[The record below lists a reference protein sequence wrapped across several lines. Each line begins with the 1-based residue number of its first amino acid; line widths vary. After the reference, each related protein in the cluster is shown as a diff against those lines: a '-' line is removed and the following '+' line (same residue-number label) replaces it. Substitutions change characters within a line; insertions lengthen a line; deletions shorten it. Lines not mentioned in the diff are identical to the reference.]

1 MQPALTLRQPSKAL
15 IIAAFAAI
23 YIIWGSTYIA
33 IAIAI
38 KDIPP
43 LLMAGARF
51 FIAGLI
57 MYLYSRLRGEST
69 PDTGSISRISLSG
82 VLMLFCGT
90 GSLAWVEQY
99 IPTGLAAI
107 IVATVPLW
115 FVLFDKQGWKYNF
128 SNKWIMAGLAI
139 GFIGVMLLFAD
150 KKSIDFSGDKIKLF
164 SIAILMAGTICWSI
178 GSLYSKYKPVMA
190 STGMKAAFQMMAAG
204 LMSFV
209 AGFIT
214 GEHHHLDFGAISSGS
229 LLALLYLITMGS
241 LVGYM
246 AYVWL
251 LSVRP
256 PSIVGTYAYVNPVV
270 AVFLGSLILN
280 ETINP
285 KQLIALAVILGGVIL
300 VSFAKEKNKL

>member
-57 MYLYSRLRGEST
+57 MYLYSRVRGEST

-190 STGMKAAFQMMAAG
+190 STGMKDDGSRSYVVRSRIYYRRASPPGFWRY
-204 LMSFV
+204 LIRLT
-209 AGFIT
+209 AGFVISHYN
-214 GEHHHLDFGAISSGS
+214 GIARGIYGLCMAVKRKASFYCRHLCLCEPCCSRIP
-229 LLALLYLITMGS
+229 
-241 LVGYM
+241 
-246 AYVWL
+246 WL
-251 LSVRP
+251 TDP
-256 PSIVGTYAYVNPVV
+256 
-270 AVFLGSLILN
+270 
-280 ETINP
+280 
-285 KQLIALAVILGGVIL
+285 
-300 VSFAKEKNKL
+300 

>member
-1 MQPALTLRQPSKAL
+1 MQPALTLRQPSKAM

-43 LLMAGARF
+43 LLMAGGRF
-51 FIAGLI
+51 ITAGFIL
-57 MYLYSRLRGEST
+57 YVYSRFRGEST
-69 PDTGSISRISLSG
+69 PDRVTVSRISLSG

-90 GSLAWVEQY
+90 GALAWVEQY
-99 IPTGLAAI
+99 IATGLAAI

-115 FVLFDKQGWKYNF
+115 FVLFDKRHWKFNF
-128 SNKWIMAGLAI
+128 SNKWIMAGLGI
-139 GFIGVMLLFAD
+139 GFLGVLILFVD
-150 KKSIDFSGDKIKLF
+150 KKSIDFSGDKMKLF
-164 SIAILMAGTICWSI
+164 SILILMIGTICWSI
-178 GSLYSKYKPVMA
+178 GSLYSKYKPMVA

-204 LMSFV
+204 LMSLIV
-209 AGFIT
+209 GFIT
-214 GEHHHLDFGAISSGS
+214 GEHHRLDIGGISSNS
-229 LLALLYLITMGS
+229 WLALLYLITMGS

-251 LSVRP
+251 LSVRSP
-256 PSIVGTYAYVNPVV
+256 AIVGTYAYVNPVV
-270 AVFLGSLILN
+270 AVFLGWLILN
-280 ETINP
+280 ESIVP

-300 VSFAKEKNKL
+300 VSFAKDKK

>member
-51 FIAGLI
+51 LTAGLI
-57 MYLYSRLRGEST
+57 LYVYSRFRGEST
-69 PDTGSISRISLSG
+69 PDAGTVSRISFSG

-90 GSLAWVEQY
+90 GALAWVEQY
-99 IPTGLAAI
+99 IATGLAAI

-115 FVLFDKQGWKYNF
+115 FVLFDKRNWKFNF
-128 SNKWIMAGLAI
+128 SNKWIMAGLTI
-139 GFIGVMLLFAD
+139 GFLGVLILFID
-150 KKSIDFSGDKIKLF
+150 KKSIDFSGDKMKLF
-164 SIAILMAGTICWSI
+164 SILVLIVGTICWSI
-178 GSLYSKYKPVMA
+178 GSLYSKYKPMVA

-204 LMSFV
+204 LMSLI

-214 GEHHHLDFGAISSGS
+214 GEHHRLDFGAISSNS
-229 LLALLYLITMGS
+229 WLALLYLITMGS

-251 LSVRP
+251 LSVRSP
-256 PSIVGTYAYVNPVV
+256 AIVGTYAYVNPIV
-270 AVFLGSLILN
+270 AVFLGWLILN
-280 ETINP
+280 ESIVS
-285 KQLIALAVILGGVIL
+285 KQLIALAVILCGVIL
-300 VSFAKEKNKL
+300 VSFAKDKK